1 MTTLKDPIR
10 FASFAEGASHIDDS
24 EVLLFQN
31 SKSSETDDS
40 NNIDDED
47 LNANENEA
55 NLIGNR
61 VTSNRRTN
69 SSNNEA
75 NARNTNTT
83 RGGSIEMN
91 NSRLSGRRA
100 QIETR
105 NTSSQNRR
113 RYSLRTTNVTAEISD
128 DEN

>member
-47 LNANENEA
+47 FNANENEA

>member
-100 QIETR
+100 QNETR